1 MDQCRVI
8 PLQRLI
14 RKTECFHHPGPK
26 VLDDYV
32 GAGDEGEQSALA
44 LVMTKVKSNAAL
56 VAVHAQEVDA
66 FAVVEGTPC
75 AHHIAV
81 GELLHLDD
89 VRTEVAEERRT
100 ERAGQRPAQI

>member
-14 RKTECFHHPGPK
+14 GKTECCHHPGPE
-26 VLDDYV
+26 VLEDHV
-32 GAGDEGEQSALA
+32 GAGDEGEQSALV
-44 LVMTKVKSNAAL
+44 LVMTKVESYTAL
-56 VAVHAQEVDA
+56 VAIDAQEVDA

-100 ERAGQRPAQI
+100 ERAGQRPGQI